1 MNYLET
7 VNYLFNIAPVFEHIG
22 ASAYKEGL
30 DNTNLLDEHFGHPHR
45 KFKSIHI
52 AGTNGKGSCSHTL
65 AAILQNDG
73 YKVGLYTS
81 PHIMDFRERI
91 KINGE
96 CISKE
101 YVIEFVNQE
110 KSLFEKIHPSFF
122 EVTTALAF
130 KYFAEQHVDYAI
142 IEVGL
147 GGRLDCTNIITPIL
161 SIITNISFDHTNFLG
176 NTLEKIAKE
185 KAGIIKPNIPV
196 IIGETTNET
205 KPVFKTCAE
214 SMNAEIIYADENDE
228 IISFTMNEDGGIT
241 YNTRSFGI
249 IQGKLGGLYQ
259 KKNTNTILHAVRFLY
274 NQHIIKNT
282 GSINNGFYNVCRLT
296 GLIGR
301 WQKIG
306 SNPSVICDT
315 GHNVGGWTYIS
326 RQLQVQKYNKLHI
339 VFGMVNDKDVD
350 GVMCLLPKNAH
361 YYFTKPQSKRAIP
374 EKDIQ
379 RKAMTHGLAG
389 DCYNDVPSAYTAAKK
404 MATPD
409 DMIFIGGSSY
419 IVSDLLLYIR
429 QQHSK

>member
-1 MNYLET
+1 M
-7 VNYLFNIAPVFEHIG
+7 FEHIG

-30 DNTNLLDEHFGHPHR
+30 DNTYLLDEHFGHPHR

-185 KAGIIKPNIPV
+185 KAGIIKQNIPV

-249 IQGKLGGLYQ
+249 IQGELGGLYQ

>member
-30 DNTNLLDEHFGHPHR
+30 DNTYLLDEHFGHPHR

-185 KAGIIKPNIPV
+185 KAGIIKQNIPV

-249 IQGKLGGLYQ
+249 IQGELGGLYQ

-315 GHNVGGWTYIS
+315 GHNVGGWTYII

>member
-30 DNTNLLDEHFGHPHR
+30 DNTYLLDEHFGHPHR

-176 NTLEKIAKE
+176 STLEKIAKE

-205 KPVFKTCAE
+205 KPVFKSCAE
-214 SMNAEIIYADENDE
+214 NMNAEIIYADENDE

-249 IQGKLGGLYQ
+249 IQGELGGLYQ

>member
-30 DNTNLLDEHFGHPHR
+30 DNTYLLDEHFGHPHR

-185 KAGIIKPNIPV
+185 KAGIIKQNIPV

-205 KPVFKTCAE
+205 KPVFETCAE

-249 IQGKLGGLYQ
+249 IQGELGGLYQ

-326 RQLQVQKYNKLHI
+326 RQLQVQKYNTLHI

>member
-30 DNTNLLDEHFGHPHR
+30 DNTYLLDEHFGHPHR

-185 KAGIIKPNIPV
+185 KAGIIKQNIPV

-249 IQGKLGGLYQ
+249 IQGELGGLYQ

-379 RKAMTHGLAG
+379 QKAMTHGLAG

>member
-30 DNTNLLDEHFGHPHR
+30 DNTYLQDEHLGHPHR

-185 KAGIIKPNIPV
+185 KAGIIKQNIPV

-249 IQGKLGGLYQ
+249 IQGELGGLYQ

>member
-30 DNTNLLDEHFGHPHR
+30 DNTYLLDEHFGHPHR

-52 AGTNGKGSCSHTL
+52 AGTNGKGSCSQTL

-185 KAGIIKPNIPV
+185 KAGIIKQNIPV

-249 IQGKLGGLYQ
+249 IQGELGGLYQ

>member
-30 DNTNLLDEHFGHPHR
+30 DNTYLLDEHFGHPHR

-185 KAGIIKPNIPV
+185 KAGIIKQNIPV

-241 YNTRSFGI
+241 YDTRSFGI
-249 IQGKLGGLYQ
+249 IQGELGGLYQ

-389 DCYNDVPSAYTAAKK
+389 ECYNDVPSAYTAAKK

>member
-30 DNTNLLDEHFGHPHR
+30 DNTYLLDEHFGHPHR

-249 IQGKLGGLYQ
+249 IQGELGGLYQ
-259 KKNTNTILHAVRFLY
+259 KKNTNTILHAVKFLY

>member
-30 DNTNLLDEHFGHPHR
+30 DNTYLLDEHFGHPHR

-249 IQGKLGGLYQ
+249 IQGELGGLYQ

-326 RQLQVQKYNKLHI
+326 RQLQLQKYNKLHI

>member
-30 DNTNLLDEHFGHPHR
+30 DNTYLLDEHFGHPHR

-110 KSLFEKIHPSFF
+110 KNLFEKIHPSFF

-185 KAGIIKPNIPV
+185 KAGIIKQNIPV

-249 IQGKLGGLYQ
+249 IQGELGGLYQ

-282 GSINNGFYNVCRLT
+282 GSINNGFYNVCKLT

-326 RQLQVQKYNKLHI
+326 RQLQLQKYNKLHI

-379 RKAMTHGLAG
+379 RKAMMHGLAG

>member
-30 DNTNLLDEHFGHPHR
+30 DNTYLLDEHFGHPHR

-249 IQGKLGGLYQ
+249 IQGELGGLYQ

-282 GSINNGFYNVCRLT
+282 GSINNGFYNVCILT

>member
-30 DNTNLLDEHFGHPHR
+30 DNTYLLDEHFGHAHR

-110 KSLFEKIHPSFF
+110 KNLFEKIHPSFF

-185 KAGIIKPNIPV
+185 KAGIIKQNIPV

-249 IQGKLGGLYQ
+249 IQGELGGLYQ

-282 GSINNGFYNVCRLT
+282 GSINNGFYNVCKLT

-326 RQLQVQKYNKLHI
+326 RQLQLQKYNKLHI

>member
-30 DNTNLLDEHFGHPHR
+30 DNTYLLDEHFGHPHR

-185 KAGIIKPNIPV
+185 KAGIIKQNIPV

-241 YNTRSFGI
+241 YDTRSFGI
-249 IQGKLGGLYQ
+249 IQGELGGLYQ

-326 RQLQVQKYNKLHI
+326 RQLQVQKYNTLHI

>member
-30 DNTNLLDEHFGHPHR
+30 DNTYLLDEHFGHPHR

-110 KSLFEKIHPSFF
+110 KKLFEKIHPSFF

-185 KAGIIKPNIPV
+185 KAGIIKQNIPV

-249 IQGKLGGLYQ
+249 IQGELGGLYQ

-282 GSINNGFYNVCRLT
+282 GSINNGFYNVCKLT

-326 RQLQVQKYNKLHI
+326 RQLQLQKYNKLHI

-379 RKAMTHGLAG
+379 RKAMMHGLAG

>member
-30 DNTNLLDEHFGHPHR
+30 DNTYLLDEHFGHPHR

-110 KSLFEKIHPSFF
+110 KNLFEKIHPSFF

-185 KAGIIKPNIPV
+185 KAGIIKQNIPV

-205 KPVFKTCAE
+205 KPVFKTCTE

-249 IQGKLGGLYQ
+249 IQGELGGLYQ

-282 GSINNGFYNVCRLT
+282 GSINNGFYNVCKLT

-326 RQLQVQKYNKLHI
+326 RQLQLQKYNKLHI

>member
-30 DNTNLLDEHFGHPHR
+30 DNTYLLDEHFGHPHR

-96 CISKE
+96 RISKE

-110 KSLFEKIHPSFF
+110 KNLFEKIHPSFF

-185 KAGIIKPNIPV
+185 KAGIIKQNIPV
-196 IIGETTNET
+196 IIGETTTET

-249 IQGKLGGLYQ
+249 IQGELGGLYQ

-282 GSINNGFYNVCRLT
+282 GSINNGFYNVCKLT

-326 RQLQVQKYNKLHI
+326 RQLQLQKYNKLHI

-404 MATPD
+404 MATHD

>member
-30 DNTNLLDEHFGHPHR
+30 DNTYLLDEHFGHPHR

-205 KPVFKTCAE
+205 KPVFKSCAE
-214 SMNAEIIYADENDE
+214 NMNAEIIYADENDE
-228 IISFTMNEDGGIT
+228 IISFTMNENGGIT
-241 YNTRSFGI
+241 YNTKSYGI
-249 IQGKLGGLYQ
+249 IQGELGGLYQ
-259 KKNTNTILHAVRFLY
+259 KKNTNTILHAVKFLY
-274 NQHIIKNT
+274 KQHIIKNT

-379 RKAMTHGLAG
+379 RKAMMHHILLQ
-389 DCYNDVPSAYTAAKK
+389 KK
-404 MATPD
+404 W
-409 DMIFIGGSSY
+409 
-419 IVSDLLLYIR
+419 
-429 QQHSK
+429 QHLMT

>member
-7 VNYLFNIAPVFEHIG
+7 LNYLFNIAPVFEHIG

-30 DNTNLLDEHFGHPHR
+30 DNTYLLDEHFGHPHR

-185 KAGIIKPNIPV
+185 KAGIIKQNIPV

-241 YNTRSFGI
+241 YITRSFGI
-249 IQGKLGGLYQ
+249 IQGELGGLYQ

>member
-30 DNTNLLDEHFGHPHR
+30 DNTYLLDEHFGHPHR

-110 KSLFEKIHPSFF
+110 KILFEKIHPSFF

-185 KAGIIKPNIPV
+185 KAGIIKRNIPV

-249 IQGKLGGLYQ
+249 IQGELGGLYQ

-282 GSINNGFYNVCRLT
+282 GSINNGFYNVCKLT

-326 RQLQVQKYNKLHI
+326 RQLQLQKYNKLHI

>member
-30 DNTNLLDEHFGHPHR
+30 DNTYLLDEHFGHPHR

-176 NTLEKIAKE
+176 NTLEKIARE

-205 KPVFKTCAE
+205 KPVFKSCAE
-214 SMNAEIIYADENDE
+214 NMNAEIIYADENDE

-249 IQGKLGGLYQ
+249 IQGELGGLYQ

>member
-30 DNTNLLDEHFGHPHR
+30 DNTYLLDEHFGHPHR

-147 GGRLDCTNIITPIL
+147 GGRQDCTNIITPIL

-185 KAGIIKPNIPV
+185 KAGIIKQNIPV

-249 IQGKLGGLYQ
+249 IQGELGGLYQ

-326 RQLQVQKYNKLHI
+326 RQLQVQKYNTLHI

>member
-30 DNTNLLDEHFGHPHR
+30 DNTYLLDEHFGHPHR

-185 KAGIIKPNIPV
+185 KAGIIKQNIPV

-249 IQGKLGGLYQ
+249 IQGELGGLYQ

-404 MATPD
+404 NGNT
-409 DMIFIGGSSY
+409 
-419 IVSDLLLYIR
+419 
-429 QQHSK
+429 

>member
-30 DNTNLLDEHFGHPHR
+30 DNTYLLDEHFGHPHR

-185 KAGIIKPNIPV
+185 KAGIIKQNIPV

-214 SMNAEIIYADENDE
+214 TMNAEIIYADENDE

-249 IQGKLGGLYQ
+249 IQGELGGLYQ

>member
-30 DNTNLLDEHFGHPHR
+30 DNTYLLDEHFGHPHR

-185 KAGIIKPNIPV
+185 KAGIIKQNIPV

-241 YNTRSFGI
+241 YNTRNFGI
-249 IQGKLGGLYQ
+249 IQGELGGLYQ

-326 RQLQVQKYNKLHI
+326 RQLQVQKYNTLHI

>member
-30 DNTNLLDEHFGHPHR
+30 DNTYLLDEHFGHPHR

-249 IQGKLGGLYQ
+249 IQGELGGLYQ

-326 RQLQVQKYNKLHI
+326 RQLQLQKYNKLHI

-361 YYFTKPQSKRAIP
+361 YYFTRPQSKRAIP

>member
-30 DNTNLLDEHFGHPHR
+30 DNTYLLDEHFGHSHR

-185 KAGIIKPNIPV
+185 KAGIIKQNIPV

-249 IQGKLGGLYQ
+249 IQGELGGLYQ

>member
-30 DNTNLLDEHFGHPHR
+30 DNTYLLDEHFGHPHR

-110 KSLFEKIHPSFF
+110 KNLFEKIHPSFF

-185 KAGIIKPNIPV
+185 KAGIIKQNIPV

-249 IQGKLGGLYQ
+249 IQGELGGLYQ

-282 GSINNGFYNVCRLT
+282 GSINNGFYNVCKLT

-326 RQLQVQKYNKLHI
+326 RQLQLQKYNKLHI

-409 DMIFIGGSSY
+409 DMIFIGGRSY

>member
-30 DNTNLLDEHFGHPHR
+30 DNTYLLDEHFGHPHR

-185 KAGIIKPNIPV
+185 KAGIIKQNIPV

-249 IQGKLGGLYQ
+249 IQGELGGLYQ

-326 RQLQVQKYNKLHI
+326 RQVQVQKYNKLHI

>member
-1 MNYLET
+1 MFT
-7 VNYLFNIAPVFEHIG
+7 H
-22 ASAYKEGL
+22 
-30 DNTNLLDEHFGHPHR
+30 
-45 KFKSIHI
+45 
-52 AGTNGKGSCSHTL
+52 L

-205 KPVFKTCAE
+205 KPVFKSCAE
-214 SMNAEIIYADENDE
+214 NMNAEIIYADENDE
-228 IISFTMNEDGGIT
+228 IISFTINEDGGIT

-249 IQGKLGGLYQ
+249 IQGELGGLYQ

-339 VFGMVNDKDVD
+339 VFGMVNDKDID

>member
-30 DNTNLLDEHFGHPHR
+30 DNTYLLDEHFGHPHR

-249 IQGKLGGLYQ
+249 IHGELGGLYQ

-326 RQLQVQKYNKLHI
+326 RQLQLQKYNKLHI

>member
-30 DNTNLLDEHFGHPHR
+30 DNTYLLDEHFGHPHR

-249 IQGKLGGLYQ
+249 IQGELGGLYQ

-326 RQLQVQKYNKLHI
+326 RQLQLQKYNKLHI

-404 MATPD
+404 MTTPD

>member
-30 DNTNLLDEHFGHPHR
+30 DNTYLLDEHFGHPHR

-205 KPVFKTCAE
+205 KPVFKSCAE
-214 SMNAEIIYADENDE
+214 NMNAEIIYADENDE

-249 IQGKLGGLYQ
+249 IQGELGGLYQ

-379 RKAMTHGLAG
+379 RKAMTHGLVG

-429 QQHSK
+429 QQYSK

>member
-30 DNTNLLDEHFGHPHR
+30 DNTYLLDEHFGHPHR

-110 KSLFEKIHPSFF
+110 KNLFEKIHPSFF

-185 KAGIIKPNIPV
+185 KAGIIKQNIPV

-249 IQGKLGGLYQ
+249 IQGELGGLYQ

-282 GSINNGFYNVCRLT
+282 GSINNGFYNVCKLT

-326 RQLQVQKYNKLHI
+326 RQLQLQKYNKLHI

-419 IVSDLLLYIR
+419 IVSDLLFYIR

>member
-30 DNTNLLDEHFGHPHR
+30 DNTYLLDEHFGHPHR

-185 KAGIIKPNIPV
+185 KAGIIKQNIPV

-205 KPVFKTCAE
+205 KPVFKSCAE
-214 SMNAEIIYADENDE
+214 NMNAEIIYADENDE

-249 IQGKLGGLYQ
+249 IQGELGGLYQ

-350 GVMCLLPKNAH
+350 GVMCLLPKSAH

>member
-30 DNTNLLDEHFGHPHR
+30 DNTYLLDEHFGHPHR

-249 IQGKLGGLYQ
+249 IQGELGGLYQ

-326 RQLQVQKYNKLHI
+326 RQLQLQKYNKLHI

-409 DMIFIGGSSY
+409 DMIFIVGSSY

>member
-30 DNTNLLDEHFGHPHR
+30 DNTYLLNEHFGHPHR

-249 IQGKLGGLYQ
+249 IQGELGGLYQ

>member
-30 DNTNLLDEHFGHPHR
+30 DNTYLLDEHFGHPHR

-110 KSLFEKIHPSFF
+110 KNLFEKIHPSFF

-185 KAGIIKPNIPV
+185 KAGIIKQNIPV

-205 KPVFKTCAE
+205 KPVFKICAE
-214 SMNAEIIYADENDE
+214 SMSAEIIYADENDE

-249 IQGKLGGLYQ
+249 IQGELGGLYQ

-282 GSINNGFYNVCRLT
+282 GSINNGFYNVCKLT

-326 RQLQVQKYNKLHI
+326 RQLQLQKYNKLHI

>member
-30 DNTNLLDEHFGHPHR
+30 DNTYLLDEHFGHPHR

-185 KAGIIKPNIPV
+185 KAGIIKQNIPV

-214 SMNAEIIYADENDE
+214 TMNAEIIYADENDE

-249 IQGKLGGLYQ
+249 IQGELGGLYQ

-374 EKDIQ
+374 EKNIQ

>member
-30 DNTNLLDEHFGHPHR
+30 DNTYLLDEHFGHPHR

-249 IQGKLGGLYQ
+249 IQGELGGLYQ

-315 GHNVGGWTYIS
+315 GHNVGGWTFIS
-326 RQLQVQKYNKLHI
+326 RQLQLQKYNKLHI

-379 RKAMTHGLAG
+379 QKAMMHGLAG